1 MYCDFYSIANREDAI
16 PDFFKALFNEI
27 KLYKQKPHIDSI
39 DSIFVGGGTPSLI
52 DPGLM
57 EKLFELIAS
66 FVDLKQVSEITIE
79 ANPGEASLESL
90 NAFQSIGFNRLSLG
104 AQSLNPDL
112 LKFLSRP
119 HGPKQ
124 IFETYDNARRAGFK
138 NINCDLIFNI
148 PDQSFTSWK
157 NDLNEMVNIEPD
169 HLSCYSLTVE
179 KGTELYGLVSKGKV
193 SMPQDDDSFQFYD
206 YTQNFL
212 AGNNYSHY
220 EVSNWSKI
228 NRECVHNL
236 HYWRIEPYLAFGPS
250 AHGFDGKTRYSNVR
264 SIDGY
269 VESLLNKKLPISFEE
284 KLTKKNI
291 TNEILGFG
299 IRMAEGVN
307 LNKIPKSHLDQL
319 KMNIKKNESKWG
331 QFFCKTDKYF
341 SLKSDGMR
349 FADAIAV
356 DLMI

>member
-1 MYCDFYSIANREDAI
+1 MYCDFYSVANREDAI

-27 KLYKQKPHIDSI
+27 KLYKQKPLIDSI

-169 HLSCYSLTVE
+169 HLSCYS
-179 KGTELYGLVSKGKV
+179 
-193 SMPQDDDSFQFYD
+193 
-206 YTQNFL
+206 
-212 AGNNYSHY
+212 
-220 EVSNWSKI
+220 
-228 NRECVHNL
+228 
-236 HYWRIEPYLAFGPS
+236 
-250 AHGFDGKTRYSNVR
+250 
-264 SIDGY
+264 
-269 VESLLNKKLPISFEE
+269 
-284 KLTKKNI
+284 
-291 TNEILGFG
+291 
-299 IRMAEGVN
+299 
-307 LNKIPKSHLDQL
+307 
-319 KMNIKKNESKWG
+319 
-331 QFFCKTDKYF
+331 
-341 SLKSDGMR
+341 
-349 FADAIAV
+349 
-356 DLMI
+356 